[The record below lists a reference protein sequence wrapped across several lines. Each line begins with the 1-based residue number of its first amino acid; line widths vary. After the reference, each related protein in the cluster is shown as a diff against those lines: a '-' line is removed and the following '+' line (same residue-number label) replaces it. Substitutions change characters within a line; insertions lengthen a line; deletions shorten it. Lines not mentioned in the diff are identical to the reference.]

1 MGALQYITLTRPDI
15 SFDVNQFCQKM
26 HSPQANDWVNL
37 KRLLRY
43 LKGTI
48 AYGLL
53 IYRKSTGDSDWACCS
68 QKRRSTGDYL
78 VYIGKKLVSWYS
90 KRQPTISR
98 SSTEAKYKS
107 VANAVAEV
115 LWIQSLLSEIHL
127 PLNSSPNLW
136 RDNIS
141 STYLETNPVFHAR
154 TKRIEIIFILCVN
167 RLMLKI

>member
-1 MGALQYITLTRPDI
+1 MVYLFTENQLVTQIGHVVLKKEDQLVTTWYILE
-15 SFDVNQFCQKM
+15 
-26 HSPQANDWVNL
+26 
-37 KRLLRY
+37 
-43 LKGTI
+43 
-48 AYGLL
+48 
-53 IYRKSTGDSDWACCS
+53 
-68 QKRRSTGDYL
+68 
-78 VYIGKKLVSWYS
+78 KKLVSWYS